1 MLSFLAIDTSPKWL
15 LILFVCSG
23 NPELIKDPVQSIN
36 CQRIEQSTYSLKH
49 CQNSQTLDS
58 VRVDPP
64 YFVSKSKCV
73 EITKIKDPNIG

>member
-1 MLSFLAIDTSPKWL
+1 MFSFLTIDTSPKWL

-23 NPELIKDPVQSIN
+23 DPELINDQEQNIN

-49 CQNSQTLDS
+49 CQNSQTLAS
-58 VRVDPP
+58 VRITSP

-73 EITKIKDPNIG
+73 QIIKKDPNIG

>member
-1 MLSFLAIDTSPKWL
+1 MLSFLAADTSPKWL

-49 CQNSQTLDS
+49 CQNSQTLAS
-58 VRVDPP
+58 VRITSP

-73 EITKIKDPNIG
+73 QIIKKNPNIG

>member
-1 MLSFLAIDTSPKWL
+1 MLSFLAVDTSPKWL

-23 NPELIKDPVQSIN
+23 DPELIKDPTQNIN

-49 CQNSQTLDS
+49 CQNSQTLAL

-73 EITKIKDPNIG
+73 EIIKKKDPNIG